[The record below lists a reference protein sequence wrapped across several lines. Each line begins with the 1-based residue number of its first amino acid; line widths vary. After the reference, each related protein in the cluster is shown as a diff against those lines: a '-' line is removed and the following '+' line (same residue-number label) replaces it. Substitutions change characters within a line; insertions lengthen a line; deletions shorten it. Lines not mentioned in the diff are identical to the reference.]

1 MFTETRLVNLF
12 PIPIWVHQLAPEQS
26 ESINRSALQ
35 TIEGFRAELSGQ
47 PLQWQTPNDLQK
59 RPDFEELNGVIKT
72 ATSGILKHLQVEY
85 GSFMITGCWA
95 NILSTG
101 SPLHRRHTHPNNY
114 LSGVYYVQVPAG
126 GDAIMFHDP
135 KPQTNIIAPRV
146 AAMNEYNS
154 RNGTLKIQPGMLIM
168 FPSWLAHSVP
178 APQGEGDRISIS
190 FNIMFAD
197 FAEEISRP
205 KWEPAAYE

>member
-26 ESINRSALQ
+26 ESINRAALQ
-35 TIEGFRAELSGQ
+35 AIEGFRAELSGQ

-72 ATSGILKHLQVEY
+72 ATTGILRHLQVEY

>member
-26 ESINRSALQ
+26 ESINRAALQ
-35 TIEGFRAELSGQ
+35 AIEGFRAELSGQ

-72 ATSGILKHLQVEY
+72 ATTGILRHLQVEY

-205 KWEPAAYE
+205 KWEPTEYE